1 MKAAR
6 VGNTVLSP
14 VSIQKYASKIKSA
27 QETQQ
32 TQENDASKKQKYA
45 NASYATDASW
55 MFVNFH

>member
-32 TQENDASKKQKYA
+32 TQEMMQAKNKSTQMQVTQLTHLGC
-45 NASYATDASW
+45 S
-55 MFVNFH
+55 